1 MKECPF
7 CNVNDSA
14 IILESKYS
22 FAVYDKFPVNKGHL
36 LIIPKSHISNYF
48 ALTQNE
54 KNDIWKLTDKA
65 SEFLTEKY
73 SPSGFNIGINVNKSA
88 GQTIPHVHIHLIPR
102 YKNDAKDPTGGVRG
116 VIPEKQKY

>member
-7 CNVNDSA
+7 CNVNDSG

-22 FAVYDKFPVNKGHL
+22 LAVYDKFPVNKGHL
-36 LIIPKSHISNYF
+36 LIIPKRHIANYF

-54 KNDIWKLTDKA
+54 KNDIWKLADKA
-65 SEFLTEKY
+65 SEFLTNKH

-88 GQTIPHVHIHLIPR
+88 GQTIPHVHIHIIPR
-102 YKNDAKDPTGGVRG
+102 YTNDVKDPTGGVRG